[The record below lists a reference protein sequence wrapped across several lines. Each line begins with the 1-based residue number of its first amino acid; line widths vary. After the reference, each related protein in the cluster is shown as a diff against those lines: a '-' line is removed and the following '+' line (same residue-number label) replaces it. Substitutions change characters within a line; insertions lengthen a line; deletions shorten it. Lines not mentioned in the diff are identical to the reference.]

1 MSRIFTIAIITI
13 LSICNVSCSSDK
25 DLDDIEVNNN
35 NSSSSSNQEEQDD
48 KWDKIPNYVSTSVK
62 LENFTWDIT
71 INTRLHELFPTA
83 TINYGIVYTYDDV
96 WIIGDYFDADIEEG
110 KHFEQIVYR
119 SSTKLR
125 VLYPLFAQGGLD
137 DWNDENYY
145 WTVYMAVQAKI
156 DSGASM
162 KDSDY
167 ELKDFCLSKLKDSA
181 NKIRGKY
188 SGHIFVLIDGIEYIL
203 KDIYY

>member
-13 LSICNVSCSSDK
+13 LSICNVSCGSDK
-25 DLDDIEVNNN
+25 DLDDIEVNN
-35 NSSSSSNQEEQDD
+35 SSSNQEERDD
-48 KWDKIPNYVSTSVK
+48 KWDKIPNYVSTSVE

-96 WIIGDYFDADIEEG
+96 WIIGDYFDADVEEG
-110 KHFEQIVYR
+110 KHFERIVYR

-137 DWNDENYY
+137 DWNDEFYY
-145 WTVYMAVQAKI
+145 WTVYRSVQDKI

-162 KDSDY
+162 RDSEY
-167 ELKDFCLSKLKDSA
+167 ELKDLCLSKLKDSA

-188 SGHIFVLIDGIEYIL
+188 SGHIFVLIDGIEYNL

>member
-13 LSICNVSCSSDK
+13 LSICNVSCGSDK
-25 DLDDIEVNNN
+25 DLDDIEVNN
-35 NSSSSSNQEEQDD
+35 SSSNQEERDD

-83 TINYGIVYTYDDV
+83 TINYGIAYTYDDV
-96 WIIGDYFDADIEEG
+96 WIIGDYFDAYVEEG
-110 KHFEQIVYR
+110 NHFERIVYR

-137 DWNDENYY
+137 DWNDEFYY
-145 WTVYMAVQAKI
+145 WTVYRSVQDKI

-162 KDSDY
+162 RDSEYD
-167 ELKDFCLSKLKDSA
+167 LKDLCLSKLKDSA

-188 SGHIFVLIDGIEYIL
+188 SGHIFVLIDGIEYNL